1 MISLLDIR
9 ERDLIPLMPNW
20 PVKML
25 PIGDLWIGVK
35 GEEIQ
40 EGSVIAE
47 RKTVTDFEASFLDG
61 RYREQ
66 RTRLLAYCSEKKA
79 KPFYIIEGTFD
90 RPQQR
95 LEKKALWKL
104 LTRLSLRYGIG
115 LFFTK
120 SLEETAQLAETL
132 LEQWTDDPKVFQ
144 GETVSYA
151 ETLHV
156 NKKDNTS
163 TSQVV
168 QTMMIAQVPGIS
180 VKTAQALLLT
190 HKSFESVFKATEAEL
205 AATQVTESRKFGAA
219 AAKKLW
225 TALHMSVS

>member
-1 MISLLDIR
+1 MTCLLDIR

-35 GEEIQ
+35 DEEIQ

-47 RKTVTDFEASFLDG
+47 RKTVMDFEASFLDG

-79 KPFYIIEGTFD
+79 KPFYIIEGSFD

-104 LTRLSLRYGIG
+104 LTRLALRYGIG
-115 LFFTK
+115 LFFTR
-120 SLEETAQLAETL
+120 SLEETAELGEIL
-132 LEQWTDDPKVFQ
+132 LEQWKEDSKVFQ

-156 NKKDNTS
+156 AKKDNTS
-163 TSQVV
+163 AVV

-180 VKTAQALLLT
+180 VKTAQALLLV

-205 AATQVTESRKFGAA
+205 AATQVTETRKFGAA

-225 TALHMSVS
+225 TALHMSIS

>member
-25 PIGDLWIGVK
+25 PIGDLWIGLN

-40 EGSVIAE
+40 EGSVIVE
-47 RKTVTDFEASFLDG
+47 RKTVTDFESSFLDG

-79 KPFYIIEGTFD
+79 KPFYVIEGTFD

-104 LTRLSLRYGIG
+104 LTRLTLRYGIG
-115 LFFTK
+115 LFFTR
-120 SLEETAQLAETL
+120 SLEETADLGEIL
-132 LEQWTDDPKVFQ
+132 LEQWKEDPKVFQ

-156 NKKDNTS
+156 AKKDNTS
-163 TSQVV
+163 AVV

-180 VKTAQALLLT
+180 VKTAQALLLNY
-190 HKSFESVFKATEAEL
+190 KSFDSIFKATEAEL
-205 AATQVTESRKFGAA
+205 AATQVTETRKFGAA

-225 TALHMSVS
+225 TSLHMAIS

>member
-35 GEEIQ
+35 DEEIQ

-79 KPFYIIEGTFD
+79 KPFYIIEGSFD

-104 LTRLSLRYGIG
+104 LTRLALRYGIG
-115 LFFTK
+115 LFFTR
-120 SLEETAQLAETL
+120 SLEETAELSEIL
-132 LEQWTDDPKVFQ
+132 LEQWKEDPKVFQ
-144 GETVSYA
+144 GETISYA

-156 NKKDNTS
+156 AKKDNTS
-163 TSQVV
+163 HVV

-190 HKSFESVFKATEAEL
+190 HKSFECVFKATEAEL
-205 AATQVTESRKFGAA
+205 AATQVTETRKLGAA

-225 TALHMSVS
+225 TALHMSIS

>member
-40 EGSVIAE
+40 EGSIIAE
-47 RKTVTDFEASFLDG
+47 RKTVTDFESSFLDG

-79 KPFYIIEGTFD
+79 KPFYIIEGSFD
-90 RPQQR
+90 RTQQR

-120 SLEETAQLAETL
+120 SLEETAELGEIL
-132 LEQWTDDPKVFQ
+132 LEQWKEDPKVFQ

-156 NKKDNTS
+156 NKKDN

-190 HKSFESVFKATEAEL
+190 HKTFESVFKATEAEL
-205 AATQVTESRKFGAA
+205 AATQVTETRKFGTA

-225 TALHMSVS
+225 AALHVTIS

>member
-1 MISLLDIR
+1 
-9 ERDLIPLMPNW
+9 
-20 PVKML
+20 ML

-35 GEEIQ
+35 DEEIQ

-47 RKTVTDFEASFLDG
+47 RKTVMDFEASFLDG

-79 KPFYIIEGTFD
+79 KPFYIIEGSFD

-104 LTRLSLRYGIG
+104 LTRLALRYGIG
-115 LFFTK
+115 LFFTR
-120 SLEETAQLAETL
+120 SLEETAELGEIL
-132 LEQWTDDPKVFQ
+132 LEQWKEDSKVFQ

-156 NKKDNTS
+156 AKKDNTS
-163 TSQVV
+163 AVV

-180 VKTAQALLLT
+180 VKTAQALLLV

-205 AATQVTESRKFGAA
+205 AATQVTETRKFGAA

-225 TALHMSVS
+225 TALHMSIS

>member
-35 GEEIQ
+35 DEEIQ
-40 EGSVIAE
+40 EGSIIAE
-47 RKTVTDFEASFLDG
+47 RKTVTDFESSFLDG

-79 KPFYIIEGTFD
+79 KPFYIIEGSFD
-90 RPQQR
+90 RTQQR

-120 SLEETAQLAETL
+120 SLEETAELGEIL
-132 LEQWTDDPKVFQ
+132 LEQWKEDPKVFQ

-156 NKKDNTS
+156 NKKDN

-190 HKSFESVFKATEAEL
+190 HKTFESVFKATEAEL
-205 AATQVTESRKFGAA
+205 ATTQVTETRKFGAA

-225 TALHMSVS
+225 TALHVAIP

>member
-35 GEEIQ
+35 DEEIQ
-40 EGSVIAE
+40 EGSIIAE
-47 RKTVTDFEASFLDG
+47 RKTVTDFESSFLDG

-79 KPFYIIEGTFD
+79 KPFYIIEGSFD
-90 RPQQR
+90 RTQQR

-120 SLEETAQLAETL
+120 SLEETAELGEIL
-132 LEQWTDDPKVFQ
+132 LEQWKEDPKVFQ

-156 NKKDNTS
+156 NKKDN

-190 HKSFESVFKATEAEL
+190 HKTFESVFKATEAEL
-205 AATQVTESRKFGAA
+205 AATQVTETRKFGAA

-225 TALHMSVS
+225 AALHVAIS

>member
-1 MISLLDIR
+1 
-9 ERDLIPLMPNW
+9 
-20 PVKML
+20 ML
-25 PIGDLWIGVK
+25 PIGDLWIGVND
-35 GEEIQ
+35 EEIQ
-40 EGSVIAE
+40 EGSIIAE
-47 RKTVTDFEASFLDG
+47 RKTVTDFESSFLDG

-79 KPFYIIEGTFD
+79 KPFYIIEGSFD
-90 RPQQR
+90 RTQQR

-120 SLEETAQLAETL
+120 SLEETAELGEIL
-132 LEQWTDDPKVFQ
+132 LEQWKEDPKVFQ

-156 NKKDNTS
+156 NKKDN

-190 HKSFESVFKATEAEL
+190 HKTFESVFKATEAEL
-205 AATQVTESRKFGAA
+205 AATQVTETRKFGAA

-225 TALHMSVS
+225 TALHVAIP

>member
-1 MISLLDIR
+1 MTCLLDIR

-35 GEEIQ
+35 DEEIQ

-79 KPFYIIEGTFD
+79 KPFYIIEGSFD

-104 LTRLSLRYGIG
+104 LTRLALRYGIG
-115 LFFTK
+115 LFFTR
-120 SLEETAQLAETL
+120 SLEETAELGEIL
-132 LEQWTDDPKVFQ
+132 LEQWKEDPKVFQ

-156 NKKDNTS
+156 TKKDNTS
-163 TSQVV
+163 AVV

-180 VKTAQALLLT
+180 VKTAQALLLV
-190 HKSFESVFKATEAEL
+190 HKTFDSVFKATEAEL
-205 AATQVTESRKFGAA
+205 AATQVTETRKLGAA

-225 TALHMSVS
+225 TALHMSIS

>member
-1 MISLLDIR
+1 MTCLLDIR

-25 PIGDLWIGVK
+25 PIGDLWVGVK
-35 GEEIQ
+35 DEEIQ

-47 RKTVTDFEASFLDG
+47 RKTVADFEASFLDG

-79 KPFYIIEGTFD
+79 KPFYIIEGSFD
-90 RPQQR
+90 RSKQR

-104 LTRLSLRYGIG
+104 LTRLALRYGIG

-120 SLEETAQLAETL
+120 SLEETAELSETL
-132 LEQWTDDPKVFQ
+132 LEQWTTDPKVFQ

-156 NKKDNTS
+156 VKKDNTS
-163 TSQVV
+163 TSAVV
-168 QTMMIAQVPGIS
+168 QTMMIAQVPGVS
-180 VKTAQALLLT
+180 VKTAQALLLA
-190 HKSFESVFKATEAEL
+190 HKSFDGVFKATEAEL
-205 AATQVTESRKFGAA
+205 AATQVTETRKFGAA
-219 AAKKLW
+219 AAKKVW
-225 TALHMSVS
+225 SALHMSIS

>member
-1 MISLLDIR
+1 
-9 ERDLIPLMPNW
+9 
-20 PVKML
+20 ML

-35 GEEIQ
+35 DEEIQ

-79 KPFYIIEGTFD
+79 KPFYIIEGSFD

-104 LTRLSLRYGIG
+104 LTRLALRYGIG
-115 LFFTK
+115 LFFTR
-120 SLEETAQLAETL
+120 SLEETAELSEIL
-132 LEQWTDDPKVFQ
+132 LEQWKEDPKVFQ
-144 GETVSYA
+144 GETISYA

-156 NKKDNTS
+156 AKKDNTS
-163 TSQVV
+163 HVV

-180 VKTAQALLLT
+180 VKTAQALLST
-190 HKSFESVFKATEAEL
+190 HKSFEYVFKATEADL
-205 AATQVTESRKFGAA
+205 AATQVTETRKLGAA

-225 TALHMSVS
+225 TALHMSIS

>member
-1 MISLLDIR
+1 MTCLLDIR

-35 GEEIQ
+35 DEEIQ
-40 EGSVIAE
+40 EGSVIVE
-47 RKTVTDFEASFLDG
+47 RKTVMDFEASFLDG

-79 KPFYIIEGTFD
+79 KPFYIIEGSFD

-95 LEKKALWKL
+95 LEKKTLWKL
-104 LTRLSLRYGIG
+104 LTRLALRYGIG
-115 LFFTK
+115 LFFTR
-120 SLEETAQLAETL
+120 SLEETTELGEIL
-132 LEQWTDDPKVFQ
+132 LEQWKEDPKVFQ

-156 NKKDNTS
+156 AKKDNTS
-163 TSQVV
+163 AVV
-168 QTMMIAQVPGIS
+168 QTMMIAQVPGVS
-180 VKTAQALLLT
+180 VKTAQALLLV
-190 HKSFESVFKATEAEL
+190 HKSFDGVFKATEAEL
-205 AATQVTESRKFGAA
+205 AATQVTETRKFGAA

-225 TALHMSVS
+225 TALHMSIS

>member
-1 MISLLDIR
+1 MTCLLDIR

-35 GEEIQ
+35 DEEIQ

-47 RKTVTDFEASFLDG
+47 RKTVMDFEASFLDG

-79 KPFYIIEGTFD
+79 KPFYIIEGSFD

-104 LTRLSLRYGIG
+104 LTRLALRYGIG
-115 LFFTK
+115 LFFTR
-120 SLEETAQLAETL
+120 SLEETAELGEIL
-132 LEQWTDDPKVFQ
+132 LEQWKEDPKVFQ

-156 NKKDNTS
+156 AKKDNTS
-163 TSQVV
+163 AVV

-180 VKTAQALLLT
+180 VKTAQALLLV

-205 AATQVTESRKFGAA
+205 AATQVTETRKFGAA

-225 TALHMSVS
+225 TALHMSIS

>member
-35 GEEIQ
+35 DEEIQ
-40 EGSVIAE
+40 EGSIIAE
-47 RKTVTDFEASFLDG
+47 RKTVTDFESSFLDG

-79 KPFYIIEGTFD
+79 KPFYIIEGSFD
-90 RPQQR
+90 RTQQR

-120 SLEETAQLAETL
+120 SLEETAELGEIL
-132 LEQWTDDPKVFQ
+132 LEQWKEDPKVFQ

-156 NKKDNTS
+156 NKKDN

-190 HKSFESVFKATEAEL
+190 HKTFESVFKATEAEL
-205 AATQVTESRKFGAA
+205 AATQVTETRKFGAA

-225 TALHMSVS
+225 TALHVAIP

>member
-35 GEEIQ
+35 DEEIQ
-40 EGSVIAE
+40 EGSIIAE
-47 RKTVTDFEASFLDG
+47 RKTVTDFESSFLDG

-79 KPFYIIEGTFD
+79 KPFYIIEGSFD
-90 RPQQR
+90 RTQQR

-115 LFFTK
+115 LFFTR
-120 SLEETAQLAETL
+120 SLEETAELGEIL
-132 LEQWTDDPKVFQ
+132 LEQWKEDPKVFQ

-156 NKKDNTS
+156 NKKDN

-190 HKSFESVFKATEAEL
+190 HKTFESVFKATEAEL
-205 AATQVTESRKFGAA
+205 ATTQVTETRKFGAA

-225 TALHMSVS
+225 TALHVAIP